1 MQIFPLLIDSQ
12 AEETSDILASL
23 ALRLHVLRAVYG
35 ALASTDSAVPP
46 SSFKVLLE
54 CSRVTMCLV
63 RSLPSV
69 YHHIPGVCGPPCAS
83 AEVHLR

>member
-46 SSFKVLLE
+46 SSFKVLLK
-54 CSRVTMCLV
+54 SSQATVCLIK
-63 RSLPSV
+63 R
-69 YHHIPGVCGPPCAS
+69 PP
-83 AEVHLR
+83 